1 MKITWLGQAGLL
13 FETEDKK
20 ILVDPYLSNSV
31 AKIQP
36 QNYRR
41 IEVNEKFLH
50 IKPDIILL
58 THNHMDHTDVE
69 TLTYYLS
76 VDSSVLVLASEN
88 AYLTVKKVFGG
99 KNNYVQFNRGTEW
112 TEGDI
117 CFKAVKAE
125 HSDDKAIGIIIKANE
140 KIYYITGDTLYNT
153 EIFKDLPEKIDY
165 IFLPI
170 NGVGNNMNMADAK
183 RFCEKIGGI
192 AVPMH
197 CGLFDEINMHEWGYW
212 NKKVP
217 EIFKEIIL

>member
-13 FETEDKK
+13 FEVANKK

-41 IEVNEKFLH
+41 VQVDEEFLG

-58 THNHMDHTDVE
+58 THNHMDHTDTE
-69 TLTYYLS
+69 TLKYYLTMQS
-76 VDSSVLVLASEN
+76 KVLVLASGN
-88 AYLTVKKVFGG
+88 AYLTVRNRFGG
-99 KNNYVQFNRGTEW
+99 NNNYLLFNRGTEW
-112 TEGDI
+112 TEEDI

-125 HSDDKAIGIIIKANE
+125 HSDDKAIGIIIEAEGKT
-140 KIYYITGDTLYNT
+140 YYITGDTLYNT
-153 EIFKDLPEKIDY
+153 EIFKDLPKKIDY
-165 IFLPI
+165 IFIPV
-170 NGVGNNMNMADAK
+170 NGVDNNMNMADAK

-197 CGLFDEINMHEWGYW
+197 CGLFDQINMNRWEYA

-217 EIFKEIIL
+217 EIFKEIIF